1 MKIIFKFSGV
11 LVLGLTFTA
20 AALAPLSSAQA
31 EFASRRVRY
40 VSTYDVLN
48 LLNKNFPGHGQDRIK
63 AINFGCDSVNVSN
76 RDVLGT
82 NSTISGQPLME
93 RPNPGLMRWLNQCLT
108 QYTKFEFEPSD
119 SVRPSFLNDYF
130 PKGIQKSVLAGAT
143 GPQHTKAVANY
154 LAKPWNSIPEA
165 TRSELIDH
173 MIRKM
178 IGPPEVLKSYFP
190 DKEWSILVTSVEKT
204 AATMIPATATVGAA
218 LATSA
223 HTIFLRDEFLR
234 Y

>member
-1 MKIIFKFSGV
+1 M
-11 LVLGLTFTA
+11 LVACSLA
-20 AALAPLSSAQA
+20 APSPAQA

-40 VSTYDVLN
+40 SSAYDVVN
-48 LLNKNFPGHGQDRIK
+48 LLNKNFSGHGQERIR
-63 AINFGCDSVNVSN
+63 AIPFRCDSINVAN

-108 QYTKFEFEPSD
+108 QYTKFEFEPAD
-119 SVRPSFLNDYF
+119 SIRGSFLNDYF
-130 PKGIQKSVLAGAT
+130 PKDIQKSVLAGAT
-143 GPQHTKAVANY
+143 GPEHSRAIAAY
-154 LAKPWNSIPEA
+154 LSKPWIQLPEK
-165 TRSELIDH
+165 TRSKLIEH

-178 IGPPEVLKSYFP
+178 IGPADVYTSYFP
-190 DKEWSILVTSVEKT
+190 DKDWSTLLVSVEKT
-204 AATMIPATATVGAA
+204 STAMTPATATVGTA
-218 LATSA
+218 LGTVA